1 MSILESLRQVER
13 EMFDDHHPLV
23 KEPLALREIYAIGY
37 TMLACVKGYPTE
49 LVKKQLKREIVALDL
64 PQEFRKTAIEKALH
78 ADTDVIYQILTMI
91 NQPMYKYM
99 FLLDLYQFASQDQN
113 VTEAE
118 REFLL
123 LFERLLQLNI
133 DEIHFVRGFRL
144 AMLKRD
150 IELASKVVQE
160 AIACGISVPLQ
171 ELSYFLKG
179 FEYWR
184 HEAPKELAETT
195 VYRAKEK

>member
-1 MSILESLRQVER
+1 
-13 EMFDDHHPLV
+13 
-23 KEPLALREIYAIGY
+23 
-37 TMLACVKGYPTE
+37 
-49 LVKKQLKREIVALDL
+49 
-64 PQEFRKTAIEKALH
+64 
-78 ADTDVIYQILTMI
+78 
-91 NQPMYKYM
+91 M